1 MNTSQVECFME
12 MLIEY
17 LVDVIAVILLKIEK
31 RQTSVL
37 LFGG

>member
-1 MNTSQVECFME
+1 MNTSRVEYFVE

-17 LVDVIAVILLKIEK
+17 LLDVIAVILLKIEK
-31 RQTSVL
+31 RQAAVL